1 MKFPTLLLVGSL
13 TANAALVFVLF
24 RRGDPTPLPAPAT
37 VPPALS
43 SALSASGPASAL
55 PPGATPRTWA
65 TLDTPDHR
73 QLITRLRA
81 CGFAPHVIRALVEA
95 RIETEFARRFRELE
109 ARLPARAFWQPDPQ
123 PYLAD
128 EPRRLEAYRPLVNE
142 RKRLLQTLLAGIDP
156 EADAREAKT
165 LQQRYGELTAEK
177 LARVKA
183 LHDDYAEISR
193 QTRDEFRDVMLPEDR
208 AQLELLRREQRA
220 DLAQLLTPAELVEY
234 DRRDSPFS
242 YAQKTILT
250 AMDATEAEFL
260 VISGVYQ
267 KFAGEVLPG
276 PGGNSAEN
284 VLRRDDVQAE
294 IAAQLQNALGA
305 ARYADYVRASHPE
318 YQRIIY
324 FVGDPPA
331 AGAASQT
338 FGALNAAALD
348 SARIVGDLTLSAD
361 QQRAALTQLAS
372 AAEIQITAALGPAAA
387 SRYRWF
393 ANGWL
398 QDLRNGRAFAVTPT
412 GLQLLPRGPRKP

>member
-1 MKFPTLLLVGSL
+1 MKLPTLLLVGSL

-24 RRGDPTPLPAPAT
+24 RRGDPTPLPAPTT

-43 SALSASGPASAL
+43 SALSASGSAL
-55 PPGATPRTWA
+55 PPGVTPRAWA

-123 PYLAD
+123 PYFAD
-128 EPRRLEAYRPLVNE
+128 EPRRLEAYRPLINE

-156 EADAREAKT
+156 EADAREVKT
-165 LQQRYGELTAEK
+165 LQQRYGELPAEK

-183 LHDDYAEISR
+183 LHDDYAEISY
-193 QTRDEFRDVMLPEDR
+193 QTRDEFRGVMLPEDR

-220 DLAQLLTPAELVEY
+220 DLAQLLTPAELAEY

-294 IAAQLQNALGA
+294 IAAQLKTAIGD

-318 YQRIIY
+318 YQRILY
-324 FVGDPPA
+324 FLGDPPA

>member
-1 MKFPTLLLVGSL
+1 
-13 TANAALVFVLF
+13 
-24 RRGDPTPLPAPAT
+24 
-37 VPPALS
+37 
-43 SALSASGPASAL
+43 
-55 PPGATPRTWA
+55 
-65 TLDTPDHR
+65 
-73 QLITRLRA
+73 
-81 CGFAPHVIRALVEA
+81 VIRALVEA

-242 YAQKTILT
+242 YAQKGILT
-250 AMDATEAEFL
+250 FMDATEAEFL
-260 VISGVYQ
+260 AISGVYQ

-318 YQRIIY
+318 YQRILY
-324 FVGDPPA
+324 FLGDQPA

-387 SRYRWF
+387 SRYRRF
-393 ANGWL
+393 ANSWL